1 MPQTVGDDH
10 ADERLVASRTTSLHA
25 LQTTTTRCRQAL
37 RREAVYRFECRCTQR
52 DDEWQSRCAAETCST
67 WTDKGRTTVKRTVAV
82 AFWAFVGAVLG
93 FLVGAIAVGL
103 ADRAYPDMDEFEYV
117 VVGLLVPVVATVV
130 GALIGG
136 VVGARVERR

>member
-1 MPQTVGDDH
+1 
-10 ADERLVASRTTSLHA
+10 
-25 LQTTTTRCRQAL
+25 
-37 RREAVYRFECRCTQR
+37 
-52 DDEWQSRCAAETCST
+52 
-67 WTDKGRTTVKRTVAV
+67 VKRTVAV
-82 AFWAFVGAVLG
+82 AFWAFIGAVLG
-93 FLVGAIAVGL
+93 FLVGTIVVGL